1 MISFVFPAFNEAANL
16 RRFTSEVMPV
26 FDKLGTPYEILV
38 VDDGS
43 TDATAEVAR
52 GLGSKVRL
60 LEHTQNQGLG
70 AALRTGFA
78 AAQGE
83 LVITMD
89 TDLTFAPSL
98 VQSMLTRYQVGDADV
113 VSGSPKL
120 AGFGKEIPSYRIFIS
135 NAATLVYSTLLG
147 FHISAV
153 SPIFRLYRTDDLRA
167 LHLTASGF
175 EINAEILFGL
185 IKAGK
190 RVVEIPAALTVRT
203 EGESKLDYSRE
214 LRRHLRLV
222 GRMVRWRV
230 LPGSER

>member
-1 MISFVFPAFNEAANL
+1 MISFVFPAFNEAGNL
-16 RRFTSEVMPV
+16 RRFTSEVIPV
-26 FDKLGTPYEILV
+26 FDKLSTPYEILV

-43 TDATAEVAR
+43 KDATAEIAR
-52 GLGSKVRL
+52 GLGPKVRL
-60 LEHTQNQGLG
+60 LQHGQNQGLG

-98 VQSMLTRYQVGDADV
+98 VESMLTRYQVGDAEV

-135 NAATLVYSTLLG
+135 NAATAVYSALLG
-147 FHISAV
+147 IHISAV
-153 SPIFRLYRTDDLRA
+153 SPIFRLYRRADLLA
-167 LHLTASGF
+167 LPLSATGF

-190 RVVEIPAALTVRT
+190 RVVEIPAPLTLRT
-203 EGESKLDYSRE
+203 EGESKLDYPRE

-222 GRMVRWRV
+222 GRMVKWRV
-230 LPGSER
+230 LPGSEG